1 MSKSVAE
8 KERDRQSSVWWN
20 WGTVKSADAA
30 VLDPATAGKES
41 RRGEMLER
49 LLMVETDQR
58 RAFALEVVETL
69 VDAGFDAVW
78 AGGCVRD
85 LLLGRTPGD
94 YDVATDAHPDRV
106 REVFGRSRTQSVGA
120 VFGVVLV
127 HGDGG
132 LPIEVATFRTEGA
145 YHDGRH
151 PEVVRFVTREEDARR
166 RDFTI
171 NGMFMNPRTGEVFDD
186 VGGREDLEKQVV
198 CAIGDPESRF
208 DEDKLRMLRA
218 IRFTASLSFTLDP
231 ATAKAIAAH
240 AEEILVVS
248 AERLA
253 DEWRRMLGE
262 CHRGQAVRLAA
273 ETTLLEKIFPEIL
286 ADGEDEAVR
295 RVDALPG
302 EAGFPLALAA
312 LLLDVPDSS
321 ETCARLKLSNRE
333 TDEVVW
339 LVASQ
344 NGLAGAAGQRK
355 SRLFPLLS
363 HRWAD
368 QLLDLVEA
376 VSRSAGRVSEDV
388 AWCRDLLG
396 RVTRDELD
404 PPELLS
410 GDDLV
415 ADGLSPGPL
424 FKTLLDSL
432 RAAQLDGEVQSR
444 NEALVLVRQLKRKRG
459 NNE

>member
-1 MSKSVAE
+1 
-8 KERDRQSSVWWN
+8 
-20 WGTVKSADAA
+20 
-30 VLDPATAGKES
+30 
-41 RRGEMLER
+41 
-49 LLMVETDQR
+49 MVETDQR
-58 RAFALEVVETL
+58 GAFALEVVETL
-69 VDAGFDAVW
+69 ADAGFDAVW

-106 REVFGRSRTQSVGA
+106 RDVFGRSRTQTVGA
-120 VFGVVLV
+120 AFGVVLV
-127 HGDGG
+127 HGDRDQA
-132 LPIEVATFRTEGA
+132 PIEVATFRTEGA

-151 PEVVRFVTREEDARR
+151 PEVVQFVTRAEDARR

-171 NGMFMNPRTGEVFDD
+171 NGMFMDPRTGEVFDD

-198 CAIGDPESRF
+198 SAIGDPESRF

-218 IRFTASLSFTLDP
+218 IRFTASLSFSLDP
-231 ATAKAIAAH
+231 ATAQAIAAH
-240 AEEILVVS
+240 ADEISVVS

-273 ETTLLEKIFPEIL
+273 ETTLLEKSFPEIS
-286 ADGEDEAVR
+286 AGGEDEAVR
-295 RVDALPG
+295 RVDALPA

-312 LLLDVPDSS
+312 LLLDVPDSRQ
-321 ETCARLKLSNRE
+321 TCERLKLSNRE
-333 TDEVVW
+333 TDEVAW

-344 NGLAGAAGQRK
+344 NGLAGAAGQRQ

-363 HRWAD
+363 HRCAD

-376 VSRSAGRVSEDV
+376 VSRSVGEVSEDV
-388 AWCRDLLG
+388 VWCRDLLG
-396 RVTRDELD
+396 RVTREELD

-410 GDDLV
+410 GDDLI

-444 NEALVLVRQLKRKRG
+444 
-459 NNE
+459 